1 MHFSFCFPGGQC
13 RTCGKVLSIWEGESL
28 QIGET
33 LADLVSDNQKD
44 KPKLRQFYKGIN
56 SLLNQK
62 GGCLVIH
69 ARSTA
74 KLDVFHQKVD
84 GKLCSLIPDHS
95 LYTDVYDFSFLDDQ
109 HIVYRVR
116 PLQAGRLYS
125 VLDFRSRTSLNSGRG
140 VLTPFQAAQI
150 LATEKRGVK
159 RKREVSVSEQDVSV
173 SEQEVSVSEREVSVS
188 EREVSVSEQGVS
200 VSEQEVSVSVSEQ
213 EVSARFT
220 AKQQAL
226 SSDGRPLHESSTVE
240 AKAVQ
245 ENKPQLAD
253 HCWYNLHLPEYISAF
268 AKNQD
273 GGSIYFGLKEIDFA
287 ASPGKPKAVILVP
300 EEVDLTPAERRSF
313 KENIFERVKNEM
325 AFVGTSSPSNPID
338 IIFHDVQEAAENACV
353 IEVKV
358 KFYDG
363 LCFASSKGPELYR
376 YVLGDQ
382 PGEANDEAIS
392 ITDWY
397 ENGEHARSVMKD
409 YCSSQ
414 SQKNNHVF
422 TPPHENIFSG

>member
-1 MHFSFCFPGGQC
+1 M
-13 RTCGKVLSIWEGESL
+13 
-28 QIGET
+28 
-33 LADLVSDNQKD
+33 VSDNQKD

-69 ARSTA
+69 AESTEN
-74 KLDVFHQKVD
+74 LDTFHQKVD

-95 LYTDVYDFSFLDDQ
+95 LYTDVYDFSFLDAQ

-125 VLDFRSRTSLNSGRG
+125 VLDFHSRTSLNSGRG
-140 VLTPFQAAQI
+140 LLTPFQAAQI

-159 RKREVSVSEQDVSV
+159 RKRG
-173 SEQEVSVSEREVSVS
+173 
-188 EREVSVSEQGVS
+188 VSVSEQGVS
-200 VSEQEVSVSVSEQ
+200 V
-213 EVSARFT
+213 RFT

-226 SSDGRPLHESSTVE
+226 DSDGRPLHESSTVE

-253 HCWYNLHLPEYISAF
+253 HCWHNLHLPEYISAF

-287 ASPGKPKAVILVP
+287 ASPGKLKAVILVP
-300 EEVDLTPAERRSF
+300 EEVDFTSAERLSF
-313 KENIFERVKNEM
+313 KQNIFERVRDEM
-325 AFVGTSSPSNPID
+325 AYVGTSSPSNPIEV
-338 IIFHDVQEAAENACV
+338 IFHKVYGAAENACV

-363 LCFASSKGPELYR
+363 LCFASSEGPELYQ

-382 PGEANDEAIS
+382 PGEPNDEAIS
-392 ITDWY
+392 ISDWY
-397 ENGEHARSVMKD
+397 ENGAHARSVMKH
-409 YCSSQ
+409 YCASQ
-414 SQKNNHVF
+414 SEKNNHVF
-422 TPPHENIFSG
+422 KPPHENIFASERIISALCQENVVQRL